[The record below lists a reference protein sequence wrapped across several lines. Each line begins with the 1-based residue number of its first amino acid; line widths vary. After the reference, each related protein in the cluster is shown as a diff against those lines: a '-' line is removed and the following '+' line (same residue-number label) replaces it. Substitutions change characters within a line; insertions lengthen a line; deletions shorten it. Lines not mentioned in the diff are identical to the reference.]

1 MLLSHGVTLNISSKS
16 KKPQDDSSKKIKKQ
30 PRFSEDVL
38 HASEV
43 ENKIQRKPKE
53 S

>member
-16 KKPQDDSSKKIKKQ
+16 KKPQDDSTKKNKKQ
-30 PRFSEDVL
+30 PRFSEDVI
-38 HASEV
+38 HESEV
-43 ENKIQRKPKE
+43 EGKVQRKPKE